1 MNYVGKSSKHL
12 TTLRRAFNL
21 VKNPIH
27 WQEPIN
33 AKLSL
38 DKMSKEKVSIDHIKE
53 AVEFYTASIPTVKIE
68 GKKVFVKA
76 KGYRLSN

>member
-1 MNYVGKSSKHL
+1 MNYVGNSSKHL

-21 VKNPIH
+21 VKNPVH

-33 AKLSL
+33 AKISL
-38 DKMSKEKVSIDHIKE
+38 DKMSKEKVSVDNIKE
-53 AVEFYTASIPTVKIE
+53 AIEFYTASIPSVNVE
-68 GKKVFVKA
+68 GKKVFIKA